1 LVVLASDEKN
11 IELYTMRDE
20 ALVTLFLAWKLF
32 LSGEKESMKENT
44 NEV

>member
-11 IELYTMRDE
+11 IELYAMLDE
-20 ALVTLFLAWKLF
+20 ALVTVFLAGKPF

>member
-1 LVVLASDEKN
+1 LVVLDSDEKN
-11 IELYTMRDE
+11 IELCTIRDE
-20 ALVTLFLAWKLF
+20 ALVTLFLARKPF